1 MWDDPGG
8 SGDHN
13 RLHRTEV
20 YNYINGLV
28 WFPHNQGS

>member
-1 MWDDPGG
+1 MWYDPGG
-8 SGDHN
+8 WGDHN

-28 WFPHNQGS
+28 LFPRNQGS